1 VNNIQALIL
10 GICLGAALAW
20 LVIFMFT
27 RDKGQEKQVP
37 TTLALKTSPADAIA
51 FLEVLSVAGIVLD
64 RFDNVIGSTVL
75 AQDMGLIEY
84 GKLSSPE
91 LKEFATKARIS
102 KETLSE
108 DVGFTR
114 NQRTAKVELSVRAT
128 SLDDDHTILVVE
140 DRTEARRFE
149 ETRRDFVENISHE
162 LKTPISTISLLSEAL
177 QIAVDNPEQ
186 VRKFAKNLQRESK
199 RLGSLVKEIIQ
210 LSRIQG
216 GDLAAAVEPVELST
230 VISEAVDLNQFQADG
245 KNIKLTVN
253 APEGLVVLGD
263 SELLT
268 MALKN
273 LIENAVVYSNEDTQV
288 GIGLREVDN
297 FAEVTVTDNGL
308 GIPLDQQERIFERF
322 YRVDPSRS
330 RETGGTGLG
339 LSIVKH
345 AAINHGGDVNVF
357 SRVGLGST
365 FTLRIP
371 LYTENNASSG
381 EEQ

>member
-1 VNNIQALIL
+1 MNNLQILITGL
-10 GICLGAALAW
+10 CAGAAIAW
-20 LVIFMFT
+20 FVLFMLS
-27 RDKGQEKQVP
+27 RGKKQEVVVP
-37 TTLALKTSPADAIA
+37 NTVALKTSPADAIS
-51 FLEVLSVAGIVLD
+51 FLEVLSVAGVILD
-64 RFDNVIGSTVL
+64 RLDNVIANTSL
-75 AQDMGLIEY
+75 ANDMGLVEF
-84 GKLSSPE
+84 GRLASDE

-102 KETLSE
+102 RETLTEELS
-108 DVGFTR
+108 FSR

-128 SLDDDHTILVVE
+128 VLDDDHTILVVE
-140 DRTEARRFE
+140 DRTEAKRLE

-162 LKTPISTISLLSEAL
+162 LKTPISSISLLSEAL
-177 QIAVDNPEQ
+177 QVAVDNPEQ
-186 VRKFAKNLQRESK
+186 VKKFAKNLQRESK

-216 GDLAAAVEPVELST
+216 GDLAASVEPVELST
-230 VISEAVDLNQFQADG
+230 VISEAVDLNQFQADA
-245 KNIKLTVN
+245 KNIKLNVS

-273 LIENAVVYSNEDTQV
+273 LIENAVVYSNADTQV
-288 GIGLREVDN
+288 GIGLREVDG
-297 FAEVTVTDNGL
+297 FAEITVTDNGL

-330 RETGGTGLG
+330 RQTGGTGLG

-345 AAINHGGDVNVF
+345 AAMNHGGDVNVF

-365 FTLRIP
+365 FTFRIP
-371 LYTENNASSG
+371 LYTEDDLSSG
-381 EEQ
+381 EE

>member
-1 VNNIQALIL
+1 
-10 GICLGAALAW
+10 
-20 LVIFMFT
+20 M
-27 RDKGQEKQVP
+27 
-37 TTLALKTSPADAIA
+37 
-51 FLEVLSVAGIVLD
+51 
-64 RFDNVIGSTVL
+64 
-75 AQDMGLIEY
+75 
-84 GKLSSPE
+84 
-91 LKEFATKARIS
+91 
-102 KETLSE
+102 
-108 DVGFTR
+108 
-114 NQRTAKVELSVRAT
+114 
-128 SLDDDHTILVVE
+128 DDDFIILVVE
-140 DRTEARRFE
+140 DRTEAKRLE

-162 LKTPISTISLLSEAL
+162 LKTPISSISLLSEAL
-177 QIAVDNPEQ
+177 QVAVDNPEQ
-186 VRKFAKNLQRESK
+186 VKKFAKNLQRESK

-216 GDLAAAVEPVELST
+216 GDLAASVEPVDLST
-230 VISEAVDLNQFQADG
+230 VISEAVDLNQFLADS

-253 APEGLVVLGD
+253 APDGLVVLGD

-273 LIENAVVYSNEDTQV
+273 LIENAVVYSNADTQV
-288 GIGLREVDN
+288 GIGLREVDG
-297 FAEVTVTDNGL
+297 FAEITVTDNGL

-371 LYTENNASSG
+371 LYIETEDSSG
-381 EEQ
+381 EDE

>member
-1 VNNIQALIL
+1 VNNIQILII
-10 GICLGAALAW
+10 GFCAGAAVAW
-20 LVIFMFT
+20 LALFLFT
-27 RDKGQEKQVP
+27 REKKQEVQVP
-37 TTLALKTSPADAIA
+37 NSVALKTSPADAVA
-51 FLEVLSVAGIVLD
+51 FLEVLSVAGVVLD
-64 RFDNVIGSTVL
+64 RLNNVVANTLHAAEIGIV
-75 AQDMGLIEY
+75 EY
-84 GKLSSPE
+84 GKLTSEE
-91 LKEFATKARIS
+91 LKDFVSKARIAR
-102 KETLSE
+102 ETLTEEVS
-108 DVGFTR
+108 FSR
-114 NQRTAKVELSVRAT
+114 NQRTARIELSARAT
-128 SLDDDHTILVVE
+128 AMDDDFIILVVE
-140 DRTEARRFE
+140 DRTEAKRLE

-162 LKTPISTISLLSEAL
+162 LKTPISSISLLSEAL
-177 QIAVDNPEQ
+177 QVAVDNPEQ
-186 VRKFAKNLQRESK
+186 VKKFAKNLQRESK

-216 GDLAAAVEPVELST
+216 GDLAASVEPVELST
-230 VISEAVDLNQFQADG
+230 VISEAVDLNQFLADS

-253 APEGLVVLGD
+253 APDGLVVLGD

-273 LIENAVVYSNEDTQV
+273 LIENAVVYSNADTQV
-288 GIGLREVDN
+288 GIGLREVDG
-297 FAEVTVTDNGL
+297 FAEITVTDNGL

-371 LYTENNASSG
+371 LYMETEDSSG
-381 EEQ
+381 EDE

>member
-1 VNNIQALIL
+1 MNNIQALIL
-10 GICLGAALAW
+10 GICLGATLAW
-20 LVIFMFT
+20 LVTFIFT
-27 RDKGQEKQVP
+27 RDKGQEEQVP
-37 TTLALKTSPADAIA
+37 TSLALKTSPADAIA
-51 FLEVLSVAGIVLD
+51 FLEVLAVAGIVLD

-75 AQDMGLIEY
+75 AQEMGLIEY
-84 GKLSSPE
+84 GKLSSDE
-91 LKEFATKARIS
+91 LKEFATRARIS
-102 KETLSE
+102 KETLNE
-108 DVGFTR
+108 DASFIR

-128 SLDDDHTILVVE
+128 SLDDEHTILVVE
-140 DRTEARRFE
+140 DRTEAKRFE

-186 VRKFAKNLQRESK
+186 VKKFAKNLQRESK

-230 VISEAVDLNQFQADG
+230 VISEAVDLNQFQADA

-273 LIENAVVYSNEDTQV
+273 LIENAIVYSDEDTQV

-345 AAINHGGDVNVF
+345 AAMNHGGDVNVF

-371 LYTENNASSG
+371 LYTEHNGSSG
-381 EEQ
+381 EE

>member
-1 VNNIQALIL
+1 
-10 GICLGAALAW
+10 
-20 LVIFMFT
+20 
-27 RDKGQEKQVP
+27 VP
-37 TTLALKTSPADAIA
+37 TTLALKNSPADAIA

-102 KETLSE
+102 KETLTE
-108 DVGFTR
+108 DVSFIR

-128 SLDDDHTILVVE
+128 ALDDDHTILVVE
-140 DRTEARRFE
+140 DRTEAKRFE

-177 QIAVDNPEQ
+177 QIAVDNPDQ

-230 VISEAVDLNQFQADG
+230 VISEAVDLNQFQADA

-253 APEGLVVLGD
+253 APEGLVVLGHA
-263 SELLT
+263 ELLT

-273 LIENAVVYSNEDTQV
+273 LIENAIVYSNDDTQV

-345 AAINHGGDVNVF
+345 AAMNHGGDVNVF

-371 LYTENNASSG
+371 LYSERNASSG